1 MKKIRYYLAVGAL
14 GMATLIGPVFVQ
26 ATGSGS
32 ITSAAANHHASSVS
46 ASFSGKSTGSKTI
59 ARALCGMGG
68 VLDC

>member
-26 ATGSGS
+26 TMGAGLTA
-32 ITSAAANHHASSVS
+32 SAAANHHASSVS
-46 ASFSGKSTGSKTI
+46 ASFSGKSTRSGAI